1 MNDIPEAALR
11 TIEDTFGTR
20 FVPHAADE
28 ADPNA
33 EQPFASVFP
42 ESAKEV
48 ESLMK
53 LAEHHSIPLVARGAG
68 TAPYSGKV
76 PRALV
81 VRFDGMRDIRLPEE
95 SGEDWVEVEPGVTWM
110 VLGNR
115 LREKGMGP
123 TVYPTSAPRSTVG
136 GWLAEN
142 GVGVGSY
149 EYGWLLQNVLSV
161 EVVLAGG
168 KRDHIEGEALRH
180 FVGSRGSMGFFVRA
194 RLATRRADGDVPVG
208 AVFRDAEDL
217 GNAVLDLYR
226 GGALLW
232 HLGFLNSAMARAGSL
247 EEGHVLIGAYP
258 GERASLVEPAL
269 QRASESHGGHVVT
282 HEEAYRIWEQRFFPA
297 EPVGPIPTPGR
308 AFLQGAGLPLTLV
321 KLERKLAGVAIQ
333 GTVSRMGEV
342 SLLAFDPA
350 KGSAGLVDLSAT
362 TDIELLQA
370 GGHSWMPEQPYPDDS
385 SRWRESRNDL
395 SSDPERRGSS

>member
-1 MNDIPEAALR
+1 MSDIPEEALK
-11 TIEDTFGTR
+11 TIEESFGTR
-20 FVPHAADE
+20 FVPHAPGE
-28 ADPNA
+28 AGPHA

-42 ESAKEV
+42 ESAEEV

-53 LAEHHSIPLVARGAG
+53 LAERHSMPLVARGAG
-68 TAPYSGKV
+68 TALYSGKV

-81 VRFDGMRDIRLPEE
+81 VRFDAMRGIRLPEG

-115 LREKGMGP
+115 LRETGMGP

-142 GVGVGSY
+142 GVGIGSY

-168 KRDHIEGEALRH
+168 KRELIEGEDLRH
-180 FVGSRGSMGFFVRA
+180 FVGSRGTMGFFVRA
-194 RLATRRADGDVPVG
+194 RLATRRANGDVPVG
-208 AVFRDAEDL
+208 AVFQDAGNL
-217 GNAVLDLYR
+217 GNAILDLYR
-226 GGALLW
+226 GGVPLW
-232 HLGFLNSAMARAGSL
+232 HLGFLNASMARAGNL

-258 GERASLVEPAL
+258 QERASWVEPAL
-269 QRASESHGGHVVT
+269 KRASESHRGRVVT

-308 AFLQGAGLPLTLV
+308 TFLQGARLPPTLV

-333 GTVSRMGEV
+333 GTISRMGEV

-350 KGSAGLVDLSAT
+350 KGSAGIVDLSAA

-370 GGHSWMPEQPYPDDS
+370 GGYSWMPERP
-385 SRWRESRNDL
+385 
-395 SSDPERRGSS
+395 

>member
-1 MNDIPEAALR
+1 
-11 TIEDTFGTR
+11 
-20 FVPHAADE
+20 
-28 ADPNA
+28 
-33 EQPFASVFP
+33 
-42 ESAKEV
+42 
-48 ESLMK
+48 
-53 LAEHHSIPLVARGAG
+53 
-68 TAPYSGKV
+68 
-76 PRALV
+76 
-81 VRFDGMRDIRLPEE
+81 MRDIRLPEE

-226 GGALLW
+226 GGVPLW

-258 GERASLVEPAL
+258 GERASLVEPAFK
-269 QRASESHGGHVVT
+269 RASESHWGHVVT